1 MNYAQKVA
9 MGLVVAGASVYALFA
24 GGCAS
29 SEHRTAGK
37 EERAYKHAGKM
48 EKVECIEN
56 VLQAYNKDGVIN
68 PATNDE
74 SKDEILGTFKQKERI
89 AKLRPA
95 LAESPEL
102 TTRLIIAERTAESYL
117 ANLAGSKDQVKGY
130 LVLITQRKNV
140 GSSIRVYGL
149 NENDHMPL
157 DGTLAKHVTELGL
170 DRDEQ
175 LKKSPSAAGQKFGY
189 HSGADLSEKIGEIRA
204 MTAHVDKTKWN
215 AVAQFIPASG
225 LKTQSGDSISKA
237 EYELMLKDDEVV
249 DVRVIHLAN
258 AKPAEKK
265 EEKKTEG
272 KAAPSIEIDEF

>member
-1 MNYAQKVA
+1 
-9 MGLVVAGASVYALFA
+9 VVLTGTAVYALFA

-37 EERAYKHAGKM
+37 QERAYKHAGKM

-68 PATNDE
+68 PSANPTQDE
-74 SKDEILGTFKQKERI
+74 VLGTFTQKERI

-102 TTRLIIAERTAESYL
+102 TERLAKAEKTAESYL
-117 ANLAGSKDQVKGY
+117 ANLAGSDQVKGY
-130 LVLITQRKNV
+130 IVLVTQRKNA

-149 NENDHMPL
+149 IENDHMPL
-157 DGTLAKHVTELGL
+157 EGTLAEQVTKLGL
-170 DRDEQ
+170 NRDEQ
-175 LKKSPSAAGQKFGY
+175 LKKSPSATGQKFGY

-204 MTAHVDKTKWN
+204 ATAHVDKTKWN

-225 LKTQSGDSISKA
+225 LKTQSGVSISKA
-237 EYELMLKDDEVV
+237 EYELMLKDGEVV
-249 DVRVIHLAN
+249 DVRVIHLIT
-258 AKPAEKK
+258 AKQAAKKAEKK
-265 EEKKTEG
+265 EES
-272 KAAPSIEIDEF
+272 KAEPSTREF

>member
-1 MNYAQKVA
+1 MNYAQKIA
-9 MGLVVAGASVYALFA
+9 TTVVLTGTAVYALLA

-37 EERAYKHAGKM
+37 QGRAYNHSGKM

-56 VLQAYNKDGVIN
+56 VLQAYNKDSAIN
-68 PATNDE
+68 PSANPAEDE
-74 SKDEILGTFKQKERI
+74 VLGTFAQKERI
-89 AKLRPA
+89 AKLRPV

-117 ANLAGSKDQVKGY
+117 ANLADSKDQVKGY
-130 LVLITQRKNV
+130 IVLITQRKSP
-140 GSSIRVYGL
+140 GASIRVYGL
-149 NENDHMPL
+149 IENDHMPL

-170 DRDEQ
+170 DRDGQ
-175 LKKSPSAAGQKFGY
+175 LKKSPSAVGERFGY
-189 HSGADLSEKIGEIRA
+189 KPDTDLSEKIGEIRA
-204 MTAHVDKTKWN
+204 ATAHVDKTKWN

-237 EYELMLKDDEVV
+237 EYELMLKEGEVV

-258 AKPAEKK
+258 AKQAAKKAEKK
-265 EEKKTEG
+265 EES
-272 KAAPSIEIDEF
+272 KAEPSTSEF